1 MLIQSIDIKGLLSF
15 KDASLEMRPLNVLI
29 GPNASGKSNFLEI
42 LALLRALPRDLPE
55 FFRRSGGVAQ
65 WFWNGGDGASIS
77 SGTLETCLR
86 LNSISP
92 ATLLRYSVQVSERS
106 HEMTIKNERLEET
119 NPNLRTNPYP
129 YLFDNKRGFAHIVSA
144 LERTAGQRLPEPPS
158 EYTHFAQSILHERK
172 DPSNY
177 PELSSLAGEFD
188 KVALFRES
196 NMGRTILPRK
206 PQGTDEPTTFVS
218 EDFRN
223 LALVVNKLQLTPTIT
238 TIEGALRR
246 FNQSFERVQVQIDG
260 GTALLMIR
268 EKGLD
273 IPIPATRLSDG
284 TLRFLALLTIL
295 CHPEPP
301 PLICIEEP
309 ELGLHP
315 DIIPVVAE
323 LLRSASERTQLVVT
337 THSKR
342 LIDEFS
348 DEPESVVV
356 CERDP
361 EEGTQFRRL
370 SKDDLDVWLERYE
383 LGELWEKGEIGGNR
397 W

>member
-1 MLIQSIDIKGLLSF
+1 M
-15 KDASLEMRPLNVLI
+15 
-29 GPNASGKSNFLEI
+29 
-42 LALLRALPRDLPE
+42 
-55 FFRRSGGVAQ
+55 
-65 WFWNGGDGASIS
+65 
-77 SGTLETCLR
+77 
-86 LNSISP
+86 
-92 ATLLRYSVQVSERS
+92 TLLGEKL
-106 HEMTIKNERLEET
+106 T
-119 NPNLRTNPYP
+119 
-129 YLFDNKRGFAHIVSA
+129 
-144 LERTAGQRLPEPPS
+144 
-158 EYTHFAQSILHERK
+158 
-172 DPSNY
+172 
-177 PELSSLAGEFD
+177 SSLFY
-188 KVALFRES
+188 REW
-196 NMGRTILPRK
+196 NMGRNSVVRK
-206 PQGTDEPTTFVS
+206 PVRTNEPGDFLL
-218 EDFRN
+218 EDFSN
-223 LALVVNKLQLTPTIT
+223 LALVVNKLQLTRTIA
-238 TIEGALRR
+238 TIEEMLRR
-246 FNQSFERVQVQIDG
+246 FSQSYERVQVQIDG

-273 IPIPATRLSDG
+273 VPTPATRLSDG

-315 DIIPVVAE
+315 DIIPIVAE

-348 DEPESVVV
+348 DELESVVV

-361 EEGTQFRRL
+361 EEGTQFQRL
-370 SKDDLDVWLERYE
+370 SKDRLGVWLERYE